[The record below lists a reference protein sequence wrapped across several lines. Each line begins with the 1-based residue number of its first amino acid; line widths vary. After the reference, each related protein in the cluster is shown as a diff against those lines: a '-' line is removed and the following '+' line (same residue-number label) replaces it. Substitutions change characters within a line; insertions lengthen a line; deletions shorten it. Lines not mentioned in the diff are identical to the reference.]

1 MRYEGG
7 QFYLKSPEEMYR
19 LFKYAPQAMEN
30 TQKIAD
36 RCNVTFEFGVTKI
49 PSFPVPEGYTSWT
62 YLKNCAKQDFTTAI
76 LFLREKLTRTV
87 I

>member
-49 PSFPVPEGYTSWT
+49 PSFPVPEGTHHG
-62 YLKNCAKQDFTTAI
+62 
-76 LFLREKLTRTV
+76 LT
-87 I
+87 